1 MKTASIRTAAL
12 ALLFLASCAHTPSQ
26 TSSVQGVIEGLERQS
41 WVAWQNHDGG
51 FFARFLSDDHIDV
64 HTTGLAAKAQIVSF
78 VASGACIVNTYALH
92 DMVFHQL
99 SSDAAVLT
107 YRAEQS
113 TLCGTAPA
121 PSPTWVTSSYV
132 FRDGRWQ
139 NAIYVQTPA
148 AGAQR

>member
-1 MKTASIRTAAL
+1 MKTASKRTAAL
-12 ALLFLASCAHTPSQ
+12 VLLFLSGCAYTSSQ
-26 TSSVQGVIEGLERQS
+26 TSSAQAAIEGLERQS

-64 HTTGLAAKAQIVSF
+64 HTTGIATKAQIVSF
-78 VASGACIVNTYALH
+78 VASGACIVNNYALH
-92 DMVFHQL
+92 DMAFHRL

-132 FRDGRWQ
+132 FRGGRWQ
-139 NAIYVQTPA
+139 NAVYVQTPVA
-148 AGAQR
+148 VAQR